1 VDVGGG
7 GVIEFLTQIP
17 ETRVASTTRIRRE
30 RLLPIPGEVSGAI
43 GIRIGAQ
50 DVIARAFPPKM
61 RRAVSLTRVIGVTE
75 AEVPKR
81 LVKQVGDQVEAR
93 EIVIAKPINLGV
105 QRLVYRAPEAGQI
118 AAIQGSW
125 MILDLYGQPY
135 DVPALYRGTIVGVL
149 PRQGGIVEAHGAL
162 IQGVWGSSASGD
174 NAKEAVG
181 VIKWISKAPDGVLD
195 ADALQAD
202 ARGTILVAGSITG
215 AALERAAELQA
226 AGIVLG
232 SLTPELRQ
240 QARALKPPVMVTEG
254 FGEIQMCAPIF
265 ELLTALNG
273 QEAALYARYEPHNPR
288 ATRPELF
295 VPLAA
300 SRMLQ
305 SDRSS
310 ETSSP
315 QLAPRAPVR
324 GLCKPYLGRI
334 GALPEEFVLK
344 WLVTEAGTPLPAVQV
359 EWQDAPGERDLVPWT
374 NLELI
379 G

>member
-1 VDVGGG
+1 M
-7 GVIEFLTQIP
+7 IEFLPQLP
-17 ETRVASTTRIRRE
+17 ETRIASTARIRRE

-50 DVIARAFPPKM
+50 DVIARAYPPKM

-93 EIVIAKPINLGV
+93 EIIIAKPINLGV

-162 IQGVWGSSASGD
+162 VQGVWGSSAPGD
-174 NAKEAVG
+174 TTKEAVG
-181 VIKWISKAPDGVLD
+181 VIKWLLKAPNAVLD
-195 ADALQAD
+195 ANALEAD
-202 ARGTILVAGSITG
+202 ARGSILIAGSITA
-215 AALERAAELQA
+215 AALQRAGEVQA

-232 SLTPELRQ
+232 SLAPELRQ
-240 QARALKPPVMVTEG
+240 HALALKLPVMVTEG
-254 FGEIQMCAPIF
+254 FGEIPMSAPVF
-265 ELLTALNG
+265 ELLTVLNG
-273 QEAALYARYEPHNPR
+273 QEAALNGRYEPRNPR
-288 ATRPELF
+288 AARPELF

-305 SDRSS
+305 SDQSY
-310 ETSSP
+310 ETPSP
-315 QLAPRAPVR
+315 QIAPRAQVR

-334 GALPEEFVLK
+334 GALPDEFVLK
-344 WLVTEAGTPLPAVQV
+344 WVAAEAGTQLPAVQV
-359 EWQDAPGERDLVPWT
+359 EWQDSPGEREIVPWT
-374 NLELI
+374 NLELV